1 MVLEV
6 EYHNINTPF
15 GKYSDLENLK
25 EEKEKRLYNNLEYVN
40 LLDIKNLENKSIYVS
55 SDLLN
60 FLKCCSNVNINLNK
74 VPYDFVYSFLVDGE
88 LYLGYDISVFI
99 LLVKAEHFKYCR
111 RIDEENRDKEENFGT
126 KDKSTIKRSSQ
137 IDGEDIL
144 QGLLIKEKKDYL
156 SFLNENNEAL
166 KQYMESE
173 KRGNPVWNLDE
184 SKYMDKNWDDE
195 EDSSFIFKPTFN
207 YLGKNNKNNNNYNN
221 VFSNF
226 IIGNLSSDNISGCFY
241 VEKLNAYLFAML
253 DKCSNKTVISI
264 FPVEKFGRHKS
275 RNLASRF
282 SQYEDYMHRII
293 EDRLYPNIQNN
304 LQSVNNMSN
313 MSNMNNINNSKDN
326 IINASGIFNGNS
338 QIVPYFENIL
348 DYDKSE
354 FVEYINSFSDVKKS
368 SSFDIIGCSKN
379 LYEQGPNMR
388 KHCIY
393 SNNNNNLK
401 SGYETYILE
410 NKQPLELIENHFDTM
425 ENFRGIYDNIHKDYI
440 NSINM
445 LVLSRQDNSN
455 MHEMYITRDNHN
467 NYHKNEKNI
476 YSSNIKYIIYHHFNN
491 MDDIVMKCINMKE
504 LISMDNNNNN
514 NSNNSHFE
522 KTVEFINPNEDNIFN
537 SEMDSLKNENK
548 DEEEQSEI
556 SIYNI
561 LGNNGNDTYMKR
573 CSSNY
578 NDDNNNGYSNG
589 SNDNY
594 NNSSSDNYNNNGY
607 NDSTDNNNGYNSNS
621 SYNSNNNNGDDNN
634 NNNNNNDDDCGNN
647 NNNNNNNNG
656 SNNNNNGYNNG
667 NNNNNNNK
675 DNNNNDGNG
684 SSNNNNNDDDEEEED
699 EDDNNNNNEDDNM
712 SDNEE
717 MEDNDED
724 NDEYNNSN
732 DSYKYEEKD
741 SNNEK
746 DLKKDIIEGDMINSV
761 KYNKHIGHH
770 TTNKS
775 EISTNYFENS
785 CNMSVN
791 NSNNEGY
798 DDNCNNGYMNHDE
811 GLTLNNGNVSNNKC
825 DMIMPE
831 DGSVMYENM
840 INRGNGLTNNIK
852 NNNVSNNN
860 DNNNN
865 SISCNGDENVYNNIN
880 NYINTYMETTN
891 NKNHIENRCNQD
903 SYSTNEDPLSNI
915 SLNDTGKMKDSIM
928 YDANDLDMNGTQE
941 NSKEEG
947 MDVFDP
953 NFFELKRNSSDGQN
967 KHLEPGV
974 QKKISK
980 KRSKVKHE
988 RNSKILDDEKKEVLN
1003 KVSQITRVGGVC
1015 FDKNRQ
1021 RWIAHWKIDGKY
1033 HKHYFPISQY
1043 GFENARERAVSCRKQ
1058 AEKLFNLPEI
1068 QPRNRWNQ
1076 IKVNGTSH
1084 IKKAAKLPRCE
1095 GVGYDELSQSWV
1107 STFVVHKK
1115 FSIEEL
1121 GFYEAREKAI
1131 YCRKT
1136 FEKVNVH
1143 DDYEYLLND
1152 RLGLRNEEKDELS
1165 DLINVDKNALDNLEL
1180 ETSVNN
1186 NNNKVKHNNNNNN
1199 NNNNGNNNN
1208 NNSNNSEK
1216 VRIKNNDFSMDNN
1229 NENVGTGEMKISN
1242 DKYLKITQEAIE
1254 MILSNIK
1261 HKSLP
1266 EIKMKLIDKQK
1277 FENYNTLLD
1286 KHFKFI
1292 TSVKNISQLR
1302 PYISLFHKFIIYH
1315 TLPHNISLRKQLFII
1330 EALEWSSFFS
1340 GAASEKVE

>member
-1 MVLEV
+1 MVLVV
-6 EYHNINTPF
+6 EYHNINTPI
-15 GKYSDLENLK
+15 GKYSQLENLK

-60 FLKCCSNVNINLNK
+60 FLKCYSNLNINLNK
-74 VPYDFVYSFLVDGE
+74 VPYDFVYSFLLDGE

-99 LLVKAEHFKYCR
+99 LLVKAEHFEYCR
-111 RIDEENRDKEENFGT
+111 RIDEENRDKKEIFGT
-126 KDKSTIKRSSQ
+126 KHKSTIKRSSQ

-144 QGLLIKEKKDYL
+144 QRLLIKEKKDYL

-173 KRGNPVWNLDE
+173 KRRNPLWNLDE
-184 SKYMDKNWDDE
+184 SRYMDKNVYDE
-195 EDSSFIFKPTFN
+195 EDSSFIFNPTFN
-207 YLGKNNKNNNNYNN
+207 YLGKNDNN

-226 IIGNLSSDNISGCFY
+226 VIGNLSSDNISGCFF

-253 DKCSNKTVISI
+253 DKCSNKTVISV
-264 FPVEKFGRHKS
+264 FPVEKFGKHKS

-293 EDRLYPNIQNN
+293 EDRLYPYIQYN
-304 LQSVNNMSN
+304 LPSVHNMNN
-313 MSNMNNINNSKDN
+313 MSNMNNINNNKDI
-326 IINASGIFNGNS
+326 IINRSHIFNGNN
-338 QIVPYFENIL
+338 QIVPCFKNIL

-354 FVEYINSFSDVKKS
+354 FVEYINIFSDVKKS
-368 SSFDIIGCSKN
+368 SSFDIIRSSKN
-379 LYEQGPNMR
+379 MYEQDTSMKNY
-388 KHCIY
+388 CIY
-393 SNNNNNLK
+393 HNNNFKNA
-401 SGYETYILE
+401 YENYLLE
-410 NKQPLELIENHFDTM
+410 NKQPLELIGNHFDIM
-425 ENFRGIYDNIHKDYI
+425 ENHKGIYDNRDQEEI
-440 NSINM
+440 NSINVSG
-445 LVLSRQDNSN
+445 LLGEDNSN
-455 MHEMYITRDNHN
+455 MNEIYITRDNHN
-467 NYHKNEKNI
+467 NYQENEKNI
-476 YSSNIKYIIYHHFNN
+476 YSINIKYINHHFNN
-491 MDDIVMKCINMKE
+491 IDYIIMKCINMKE
-504 LISMDNNNNN
+504 SISMDNNNS
-514 NSNNSHFE
+514 NSNNTHFE
-522 KTVEFINPNEDNIFN
+522 KTVEFINLNDYNIFD
-537 SEMDSLKNENK
+537 SEMDSMKSENK
-548 DEEEQSEI
+548 DEEEQSSAT

-561 LGNNGNDTYMKR
+561 LGIIGKDTYIKR

-589 SNDNY
+589 STDNY
-594 NNSSSDNYNNNGY
+594 NNGSSDNYNNGY
-607 NDSTDNNNGYNSNS
+607 NDSTDNNNGFNSNS
-621 SYNSNNNNGDDNN
+621 SYNSNNNGNDNN
-634 NNNNNNDDDCGNN
+634 NNNNNDYNCDNN
-647 NNNNNNNNG
+647 NHNNYN
-656 SNNNNNGYNNG
+656 NNG

-684 SSNNNNNDDDEEEED
+684 SSNNNNNNDDEEEEEDD
-699 EDDNNNNNEDDNM
+699 EDDNNNNNNNEDDNM
-712 SDNEE
+712 SENEE

-741 SNNEK
+741 SNHEK

-825 DMIMPE
+825 DIIIPE

-840 INRGNGLTNNIK
+840 INRGKGLTSNVK

-860 DNNNN
+860 
-865 SISCNGDENVYNNIN
+865 SISCSGDDNVYNNIN
-880 NYINTYMETTN
+880 NYINTYMETEN

-903 SYSTNEDPLSNI
+903 SYSTNEEPLSNI
-915 SLNDTGKMKDSIM
+915 SINDTGKMKDSIM
-928 YDANDLDMNGTQE
+928 YDGNDMDMNGTQE

-947 MDVFDP
+947 MDVFEP

-1143 DDYEYLLND
+1143 DNYEYLLND

-1165 DLINVDKNALDNLEL
+1165 DLINVDKNALDNIEL

-1186 NNNKVKHNNNNNN
+1186 NNKVKHINNNNNN
-1199 NNNNGNNNN
+1199 NN
-1208 NNSNNSEK
+1208 SEK
-1216 VRIKNNDFSMDNN
+1216 MRIKNNDFSVDNN
-1229 NENVGTGEMKISN
+1229 NANVGTGEMKISN

-1340 GAASEKVE
+1340 GATSEKVE

>member
-1 MVLEV
+1 MVLVV
-6 EYHNINTPF
+6 EYHNINTPV
-15 GKYSDLENLK
+15 GKYSELENLK
-25 EEKEKRLYNNLEYVN
+25 EEKEKSLYNNLEYVN
-40 LLDIKNLENKSIYVS
+40 LLDIKTLENKCIYVS

-60 FLKCCSNVNINLNK
+60 FLKCYSNLSINLNK
-74 VPYDFVYSFLVDGE
+74 VPYDLVYSFLLDGE

-99 LLVKAEHFKYCR
+99 LLVKAEHFEYCR
-111 RIDEENRDKEENFGT
+111 RIDNENSDKKESFRT
-126 KDKSTIKRSSQ
+126 KYKSTVKRSSQ
-137 IDGEDIL
+137 IDDEDNL
-144 QGLLIKEKKDYL
+144 QGLLIKEKEDYL

-173 KRGNPVWNLDE
+173 KRGNPLWHLDE
-184 SKYMDKNWDDE
+184 SKYMDKNLYDE

-207 YLGKNNKNNNNYNN
+207 YLGNNNNNN
-221 VFSNF
+221 NHNNNNAFSNF
-226 IIGNLSSDNISGCFY
+226 IIGNLSSDNISGCFF

-253 DKCSNKTVISI
+253 DKCSNKTVISV
-264 FPVEKFGRHKS
+264 FPYEKFGRHQS
-275 RNLASRF
+275 RNLAIQF

-304 LQSVNNMSN
+304 LPSVHNMKN
-313 MSNMNNINNSKDN
+313 MTNMTNINSNNKDI
-326 IINASGIFNGNS
+326 IINRSGISNGNS
-338 QIVPYFENIL
+338 QSVPCFENIL
-348 DYDKSE
+348 DYDKLK

-368 SSFDIIGCSKN
+368 SSFNIIGSSKN
-379 LYEQGPNMR
+379 IFEQGENL
-388 KHCIY
+388 KNYCIY
-393 SNNNNNLK
+393 HNNNFE
-401 SGYETYILE
+401 SGFENYILE
-410 NKQPLELIENHFDTM
+410 NKQPLELIENHLGIM
-425 ENFRGIYDNIHKDYI
+425 ENIKGMYDNRDQEEI
-440 NSINM
+440 NFNNFSG
-445 LVLSRQDNSN
+445 LLWEDNSN
-455 MHEMYITRDNHN
+455 MNEINLTRDNHN
-467 NYHKNEKNI
+467 NNYHENEENI
-476 YSSNIKYIIYHHFNN
+476 YSINIKYINNHFNN
-491 MDDIVMKCINMKE
+491 KDDMIMKCKNMKE
-504 LISMDNNNNN
+504 SISMDNNSSK
-514 NSNNSHFE
+514 SNNTHFE
-522 KTVEFINPNEDNIFN
+522 KTLEYINHDDRNIFN
-537 SEMDSLKNENK
+537 SEMDSMRNENN
-548 DEEEQSEI
+548 DEEEPTAI
-556 SIYNI
+556 SIYNL
-561 LGNNGNDTYMKR
+561 LGNIGKDTNIKR

-578 NDDNNNGYSNG
+578 NYDNNNGYSNE
-589 SNDNY
+589 
-594 NNSSSDNYNNNGY
+594 SSDNYNSGY

-621 SYNSNNNNGDDNN
+621 SYNSNNNGDDNN
-634 NNNNNNDDDCGNN
+634 NNNNNDENCDNNNNNNNNNNYNNNNYGNN
-647 NNNNNNNNG
+647 NNNNNNNKD
-656 SNNNNNGYNNG
+656 NN
-667 NNNNNNNK
+667 
-675 DNNNNDGNG
+675 NNNNDGNG
-684 SSNNNNNDDDEEEED
+684 SSNNNNNDDDDDDEVEDD
-699 EDDNNNNNEDDNM
+699 EDDNNHNNDDDNM

-741 SNNEK
+741 SNHEK

-761 KYNKHIGHH
+761 KYDKNIGNH

-811 GLTLNNGNVSNNKC
+811 GLTLNNANASNNKC
-825 DMIMPE
+825 DIIIPE

-840 INRGNGLTNNIK
+840 INRGNGLTSNINNN

-860 DNNNN
+860 
-865 SISCNGDENVYNNIN
+865 SISCNADDNVYNNIN
-880 NYINTYMETTN
+880 NYINTYMETTT

-903 SYSTNEDPLSNI
+903 SYSTNEEPLSNHSI
-915 SLNDTGKMKDSIM
+915 NDTGKIKDGIM
-928 YDANDLDMNGTQE
+928 YDGNDLDMNGTQE
-941 NSKEEG
+941 HSKEEG
-947 MDVFDP
+947 MDVFEP

-1143 DDYEYLLND
+1143 DDYECLLND

-1186 NNNKVKHNNNNNN
+1186 NNKVKHNNNNNN
-1199 NNNNGNNNN
+1199 NNNN
-1208 NNSNNSEK
+1208 NSEK
-1216 VRIKNNDFSMDNN
+1216 MRIKNNDFSVDNN
-1229 NENVGTGEMKISN
+1229 NENVGTGEIKISN